1 MEETSEQ
8 LLLALTAGLVE
19 GVNELGEKFQAVQLL
34 PELKRIYP
42 TQLRVEIVSAR
53 IYQTEDD
60 CYFEITEDLSLKPDE
75 GDLEEDTSLKSFK
88 TERTSLV
95 FVADENGSIFQ
106 PSVSALKNAVIF
118 LVELDDFSKI
128 NATDLFSEQGADEI
142 MERMESEDYVE
153 DENLELP

>member
-75 GDLEEDTSLKSFK
+75 GDLEEDTPLKSFK

-95 FVADENGSIFQ
+95 FVADKNGSIFQ

-142 MERMESEDYVE
+142 MERMELEDFK
-153 DENLELP
+153 